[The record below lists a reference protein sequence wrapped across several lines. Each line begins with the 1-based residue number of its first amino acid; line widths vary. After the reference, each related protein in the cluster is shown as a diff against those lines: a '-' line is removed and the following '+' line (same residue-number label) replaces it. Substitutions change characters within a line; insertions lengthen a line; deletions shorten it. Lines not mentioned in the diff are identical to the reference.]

1 MARLFYFS
9 RTMNNIEKLLEIMAT
24 LRHPDKGCPWD
35 IEQDFSSIAP
45 YTIEEAYEVADAIE
59 RGDMA
64 ELKDELGDLLFQV
77 VFYAQMASERGLFDF
92 NDVVRGIND
101 KLVRRHPHVFGDDNT
116 TDKAE
121 LERQWEQHKQQERDS
136 KSGQAG
142 TLAGIA
148 ATLPALRWS
157 QKLQKRAASTG
168 FDWPD
173 IAPVF
178 DKLEEELQE
187 LKAEIG
193 QADNQARILDEYGDV
208 LFVCVNLA
216 KHLRLNAEQALRHAN
231 RKFISRF
238 SLMEQLIQQDG
249 ASFDDLTLEQME
261 QYWQQA
267 KQQLASQ

>member
-9 RTMNNIEKLLEIMAT
+9 QIMNNIEKLLEIMAA
-24 LRHPDKGCPWD
+24 LRHPENGCPWD

-92 NDVVRGIND
+92 NDVVRAIND

-136 KSGQAG
+136 KSEQAG
-142 TLAGIA
+142 ALDGIA

-193 QADNQARILDEYGDV
+193 RADNQARILDEYGDV

-231 RKFISRF
+231 RKFIERF
-238 SLMEQLIQQDG
+238 TLMEQLIQQDDTV
-249 ASFDDLTLEQME
+249 FDDLTLEQME
-261 QYWQQA
+261 QYWQLA